1 MFGENK
7 MRSAWRP
14 THRWFFTV
22 GSVADANEA
31 TEICCR
37 ILYVVAAIQTIILVA
52 SSFTSNTPLTNL
64 FDPVLQLLLAWF
76 IHHKK
81 SRTAAALLGA
91 GTVYVFLLTLGSRIE
106 IQIVPGGMG
115 GRNIILATI
124 ALYGIYKGLQG
135 TFRYH
140 QLYNSKVIGKNV
152 WIMLGVFLLYNGLV
166 IGIFMLIYLYLRL
179 QQQEFWGHGDEAFS
193 NHAVGGVVMLCMLLA
208 SASTAFRILPWTKN
222 KPLVARTSPSTDST
236 EPS

>member
-1 MFGENK
+1 MFGGNYTP
-7 MRSAWRP
+7 SAWRP

-37 ILYVVAAIQTIILVA
+37 ILYAVAAIQTVIFVTY
-52 SSFTSNTPLTNL
+52 SFTSDAPLTNL

-76 IHHKK
+76 VHHKK
-81 SRTAAALLGA
+81 SRTAAVLLGA
-91 GTVYVFLLTLGSRIE
+91 GTVYVFLLTLGNKIE
-106 IQIVPGGMG
+106 IQIAPGGVG

-140 QLYNSKVIGKNV
+140 KLSNSKIVSNNV
-152 WIMLGVFLLYNGLV
+152 WIMSGLFLLYNGLV
-166 IGIFMLIYLYLRL
+166 FGIFILISLYLRL
-179 QQQEFWGHGDEAFS
+179 QQQQFWGHGDEAFS
-193 NHAVGGVVMLCMLLA
+193 SDAVGGAVILCMILV

-222 KPLVARTSPSTDST
+222 KPLVARTASSTGST